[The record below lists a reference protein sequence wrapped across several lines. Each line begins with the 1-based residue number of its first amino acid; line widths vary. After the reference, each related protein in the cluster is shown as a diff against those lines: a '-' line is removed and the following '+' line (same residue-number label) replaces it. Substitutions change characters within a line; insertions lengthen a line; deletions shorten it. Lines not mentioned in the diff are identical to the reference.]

1 MNVDRG
7 LNEIN
12 FQNKHLSFVIKGKVA
27 PKEVLYD
34 MKQTLLWVW
43 KPSSAGATQSNAH
56 FAKLII

>member
-1 MNVDRG
+1 MNVDRE

-34 MKQTLLWVW
+34 MKTTLIVSLKV
-43 KPSSAGATQSNAH
+43 
-56 FAKLII
+56 